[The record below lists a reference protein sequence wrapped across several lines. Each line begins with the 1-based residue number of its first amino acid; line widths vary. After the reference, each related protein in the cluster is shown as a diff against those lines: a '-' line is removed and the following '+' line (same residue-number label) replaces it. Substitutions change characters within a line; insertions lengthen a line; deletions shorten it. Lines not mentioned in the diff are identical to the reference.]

1 VWRYLKSAFLVRME
15 VPALGHLPVNILLAA
30 AFLILGI
37 AQPAFWLLGLAV
49 EVALVFSLAFNPRF
63 QNYVQAQQLKA
74 SHNGDDQKRGDLL
87 QMLPAV
93 SRQRIADLAAKCV
106 RVLDIYRSQQAEDYI
121 IDSNRDALNR
131 LQWTYLK
138 LLVARYHL
146 TAANDSD
153 SGQTLQAKIAELEKD
168 VQQPNQPDS
177 LRESKLATLT
187 IFKKRL
193 ENLRRSGQ
201 TLEEVDSDLTRIEA
215 QLDLL
220 VENASM
226 QGKPQTIASDIEL
239 ASDLLGLGV
248 FGEDEP
254 AVAHLDRK
262 YSPPNAQQVHDGQ

>member
-1 VWRYLKSAFLVRME
+1 VWRYFKSAFLVRVE

-63 QNYVQAQQLKA
+63 QNYVHAQQLKA
-74 SHNGDDQKRGDLL
+74 SQDGDDYKRGDLL
-87 QMLPAV
+87 QMLPTE
-93 SRQRIADLAAKCV
+93 SRQRIADLAAKCA
-106 RVLDIYRSQQAEDYI
+106 RALDIYRSQQPEDYI
-121 IDSNRDALNR
+121 IDSNRDSLSR

-138 LLVARYHL
+138 LLVARFHL
-146 TAANDSD
+146 TAANHFDSE
-153 SGQTLQAKIAELEKD
+153 QTLQAKIGELEKD

-177 LRESKLATLT
+177 LLESKSATLT

-193 ENLRRSGQ
+193 ENLRRSGR
-201 TLEEVDSDLTRIEA
+201 TLEEVDSDVTRIEA
-215 QLDLL
+215 QVDLL
-220 VENASM
+220 LENASI
-226 QGKPQTIASDIEL
+226 QSKPQTIASDIEL

-254 AVAHLDRK
+254 TVTHLDRK
-262 YSPPNAQQVHDGQ
+262 YSPPKAQQGA